1 MKKIKVKTIF
11 GAHQIYQEIVNNP
24 PKNVEYV
31 GVSTETSQ
39 GKYYEQKKW
48 KEKINRFM
56 QKLKI
61 PRMTLVKSGDYD
73 IIHTSRGI
81 IPLNRKPWIMDIEQ
95 FTSFVGLHFD
105 IMVKNKFIRW
115 FVQKKLS
122 SKYCKKILCHCDAT
136 KQSFLKY
143 LDCSKFKDK
152 LDVLYP
158 SSHIVNIKKTN
169 SKDKRFLFISSIF
182 EQKGGLFVLEAFKR
196 LNKKYPNVSLHVRA
210 DVKESIKKE
219 YCSKKIFFEGYSG
232 ENILPREKL
241 LKQIYPKGDIF
252 IYTTF
257 CDSFGYSL
265 IDAMVAKMP
274 IIGTNLF
281 AVPEMVQEGRNG
293 FIVDIPRYRRD
304 DWIQEYSQAK
314 FTTKEKEKFIVDL
327 VRQMEKFIKNPE
339 LIEKMGAESYKR
351 ISKGNLSIN
360 ERNKKLRRIYENAL
374 E

>member
-1 MKKIKVKTIF
+1 
-11 GAHQIYQEIVNNP
+11 
-24 PKNVEYV
+24 
-31 GVSTETSQ
+31 
-39 GKYYEQKKW
+39 
-48 KEKINRFM
+48 
-56 QKLKI
+56 
-61 PRMTLVKSGDYD
+61 
-73 IIHTSRGI
+73 
-81 IPLNRKPWIMDIEQ
+81 
-95 FTSFVGLHFD
+95 
-105 IMVKNKFIRW
+105 MVKNKFIRW

-210 DVKESIKKE
+210 DVEESIKKE

-293 FIVDIPRYRRD
+293 FIVDIPGYRRD

-314 FTTKEKEKFIVDL
+314 FTTREKEKFIVGL
-327 VRQMEKFIKNPE
+327 VRQMEKFVKNPD

-360 ERNKKLRRIYENAL
+360 ERNKKLRRIYSEAL